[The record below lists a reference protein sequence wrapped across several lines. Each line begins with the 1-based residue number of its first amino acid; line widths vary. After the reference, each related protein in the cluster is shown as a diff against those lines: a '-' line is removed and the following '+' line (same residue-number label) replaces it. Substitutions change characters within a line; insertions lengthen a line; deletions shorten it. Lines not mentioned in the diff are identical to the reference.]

1 MPLKLIP
8 EAAARRSDLF
18 ESARKLLGLVGF
30 TQSFFQQEMNG
41 ACGFA
46 LQFLCINNAILC
58 PGILDAGR
66 QMNLAFYATFH
77 ALAVSC
83 L

>member
-30 TQSFFQQEMNG
+30 TQSFFQQEVNG

-46 LQFLCINNAILC
+46 LQFLCTNSAILC

-66 QMNLAFYATFH
+66 KMNLAFYATFH
-77 ALAVSC
+77 ALAVSR